1 MIPARMHTDRLEAGC
16 DEVGRGCLAGPVVAA
31 AVILPADFRHPH
43 LNDSKQMTEKRR
55 KELEAIIKSEA
66 LAWHVTFIPPEK
78 VDEINVL
85 NASFLG
91 MEKSVQ
97 QLKLQPEHLL
107 IDGNKFKTTLDIP
120 FDCVIKGDAK
130 FGSIAAASILAKT
143 ARDDYMRELH
153 QQYPHY
159 GWNSNVGYPTAQ
171 HRKGIAEHGP
181 TPYHR
186 KSFKLLPDQL
196 ALDL

>member
-1 MIPARMHTDRLEAGC
+1 MNPDRLEAGC

-31 AVILPADFRHPH
+31 AVILPADFLHPH
-43 LNDSKQMTEKRR
+43 LNDSKQMSEKRR
-55 KELEAIIKSEA
+55 KELEAIIKA
-66 LAWHVTFIPPEK
+66 DAIAWHVTFIDPEK

-91 MEKSVQ
+91 MEESVK
-97 QLKLQPEHLL
+97 KLNRQPEHLL
-107 IDGNKFKTTLDIP
+107 IDGNKFRTTLNIP
-120 FDCVIKGDAK
+120 FDCVIKGDGK
-130 FGSIAAASILAKT
+130 YGSIAAASILAKT

-153 QQYPHY
+153 KEYPHY
-159 GWNSNVGYPTAQ
+159 GWDRNVGYPTAQ
-171 HRKGIAEHGP
+171 HRAGIKEHGP

-196 ALDL
+196 TLDF